1 MADRTDTHERARGGT
16 LAVVGGR
23 VLVEPA
29 DAGGRDPM
37 LDWEDGVVVLV
48 DGVPPTAR
56 PCPIVYGQSVEATTP
71 DEDPR
76 IELFAELSRDAMAA
90 TLSVER
96 HPGGRFRLEDQ
107 PPNRDLVLRRLL
119 VERIPCPAPDAATV
133 HAFLAARGIVHGVRD
148 DAVGR
153 CLSGVTLAEQIAWG
167 TRAVEPEDG
176 ELTLAAQLGPVQ
188 GGGLWSVP
196 AGAVL
201 AIRRLPVPG
210 QPGCTVEGDL
220 VSVRAPKTAEIEIG
234 DNVVVSG
241 DGTRLV
247 SAIDGYPRVGAGRID
262 VAPVARL
269 ERNLDDR
276 TGDIQAHGSLEL
288 RGSVAEGRHL
298 RVRRDLTVTGSIER
312 ARVEVGS
319 SAEIHGVV
327 TASTLQVGGLRVPAA
342 HLLGMIQSIPADLAR
357 AHVVIDQLVDAAAAK
372 EQELAPEQAASL
384 VVSRYFGDAA
394 RALKRAAAYAAEQ
407 VEALGAE
414 PATALREAVTLL
426 MAVEAG
432 TAPESGLDE
441 AALTVAL
448 RARALND
455 ALAEPIRLVAGA
467 LQASEVEL
475 GGDLE
480 ITGRGVIACDLR
492 VLGDVSIQAEGSSL
506 RGGSLALGG
515 TARIRELGSTGQA
528 ATHVRL
534 GPRARVV
541 ADIVHPGV
549 VLELAGGELVRYSTI
564 ESDVDVGELPAA
576 A

>member
-1 MADRTDTHERARGGT
+1 M
-16 LAVVGGR
+16 
-23 VLVEPA
+23 
-29 DAGGRDPM
+29 
-37 LDWEDGVVVLV
+37 
-48 DGVPPTAR
+48 
-56 PCPIVYGQSVEATTP
+56 
-71 DEDPR
+71 
-76 IELFAELSRDAMAA
+76 
-90 TLSVER
+90 
-96 HPGGRFRLEDQ
+96 
-107 PPNRDLVLRRLL
+107 
-119 VERIPCPAPDAATV
+119 
-133 HAFLAARGIVHGVRD
+133 
-148 DAVGR
+148 
-153 CLSGVTLAEQIAWG
+153 
-167 TRAVEPEDG
+167 
-176 ELTLAAQLGPVQ
+176 
-188 GGGLWSVP
+188 
-196 AGAVL
+196 
-201 AIRRLPVPG
+201 
-210 QPGCTVEGDL
+210 
-220 VSVRAPKTAEIEIG
+220 RAPKTAEIEIG

-241 DGTRLV
+241 DRTRLV

-342 HLLGMIQSIPADLAR
+342 HLLGMIQTIPSDLAR

-394 RALKRAAAYAAEQ
+394 RALKQAAAYAAEQ

-455 ALAEPIRLVAGA
+455 ALAEPIRLVVGA

-549 VLELAGGELVRYSTI
+549 LLELPGGELVRYSTI